1 MYTPFIQGLHFLK
14 VPSIIFRIWCT
25 QIPRLKVPITVSQ
38 LLFYFDYVNL
48 INATQIIISP
58 LKFVRNRFKLI
69 ISRKYFR
76 NQYFNLR
83 KIAFSAVNLTSLALL
98 SLLTSKMLPNREDLS
113 STHHFPQLIWQLTSI
128 IDLFWDHFWAWLTK
142 KVVNLTWINLNL
154 LTLLWE
160 GILVW
165 RSQLTSMILTFLES

>member
-14 VPSIIFRIWCT
+14 VPSIIFLIWCT
-25 QIPRLKVPITVSQ
+25 QIPRLKVPITESQ

-48 INATQIIISP
+48 INATQIIILP

-83 KIAFSAVNLTSLALL
+83 KIAFFAVNLNSLALL
-98 SLLTSKMLPNREDLS
+98 SLLTSKMLPNRGDLS
-113 STHHFPQLIWQLTSI
+113 SIHHFPYLTWQLTSI
-128 IDLFWDHFWAWLTK
+128 IDPFWDQLWAWLTK
-142 KVVNLTWINLNL
+142 NVVNLTEINLNL
-154 LTLLWE
+154 LTLL
-160 GILVW
+160 
-165 RSQLTSMILTFLES
+165 